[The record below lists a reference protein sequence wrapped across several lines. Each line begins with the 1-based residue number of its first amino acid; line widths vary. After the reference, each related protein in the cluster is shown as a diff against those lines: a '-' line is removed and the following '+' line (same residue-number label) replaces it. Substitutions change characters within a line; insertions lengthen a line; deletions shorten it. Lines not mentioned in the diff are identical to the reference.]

1 MAVHIF
7 NVMQSEEDIRRY
19 GFGDAKTELIV
30 VRNRTYL
37 EKMSK
42 DLRDELR
49 DLRKELLFYLLHK
62 IAIDGIN
69 LFSILISLRFNG
81 SESVHKEYVF

>member
-1 MAVHIF
+1 
-7 NVMQSEEDIRRY
+7 
-19 GFGDAKTELIV
+19 
-30 VRNRTYL
+30 
-37 EKMSK
+37 MSK